1 MEIRTLSPEQLLQI
15 AVEVG
20 EVPRYL
26 YKYCTVDSALE
37 FLGNHSVWFAT
48 FDQFND
54 PFDCAMQISEQYT
67 KDDWENLLTSQGVDT
82 ETKNK
87 IINDVMANPSEGARI
102 IRESIEGIKK
112 QIGILCLSDRYD
124 NLSLWAYYANQ
135 HRGVCLEFDMLAD
148 LETFSMPKKVSYDN
162 TFPMINYLHD
172 QGSVVDALFHKSKD
186 WQVEGEYRIIKHK
199 RTGLREIKPE
209 ALTKVIL
216 GLRCD
221 NAAKENIVKL
231 LDPKIYAQT
240 QLFRAIKSEHEYKIG
255 IEVATI

>member
-1 MEIRTLSPEQLLQI
+1 MEIRTLSPEQLLQV
-15 AVEVG
+15 AVELG
-20 EVPRYL
+20 QTPRYL

-102 IRESIEGIKK
+102 IRESIEEIKK

-124 NLSLWAYYANQ
+124 NLSLWAYYADQ

-148 LETFSMPKKVSYDN
+148 LETFSMPKKVSYDD
-162 TFPMINYLHD
+162 TFPMINYLQD
-172 QGSVVDALFHKSKD
+172 KDGVMDALFHKSKD
-186 WQVEGEYRIIKHK
+186 WQVEGEYRIIKYMK
-199 RTGLREIKPE
+199 TGLKEIRPE

-221 NAAKENIVKL
+221 NVDKEKIVKHL
-231 LDPKIYAQT
+231 NPKIYTQT
-240 QLFRAIKSEHEYKIG
+240 QLFRAMKSEHEYKIG
-255 IEVATI
+255 IKVATI